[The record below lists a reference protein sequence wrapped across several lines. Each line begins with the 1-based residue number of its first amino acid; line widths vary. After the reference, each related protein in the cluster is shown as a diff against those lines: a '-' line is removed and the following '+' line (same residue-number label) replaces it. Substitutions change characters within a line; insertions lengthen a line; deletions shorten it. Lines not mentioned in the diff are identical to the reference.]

1 MDNIKTINDEM
12 AVADC
17 QLSPEQI
24 QKAAAA
30 GFKSI
35 LNLRSPQEEGYLAN
49 EAEQAEAAG
58 LEYANIPVK
67 PNALDDNLADEV
79 LAKIDRLPKPILS
92 HCKSGLRSGLFAL
105 MHDATRNDLS
115 VEMALEKGE
124 NLGIPVETNPKM
136 QAFLEDYISNHSAD

>member
-1 MDNIKTINDEM
+1 MDNLKTINDEM

-24 QKAAAA
+24 QKAAEA

-35 LNLRSPQEEGYLAN
+35 LNLRDSQEEGYLAD
-49 EAEQAEAAG
+49 EAEQVEAVG
-58 LEYANIPVK
+58 LKYANIPIK
-67 PNALDDNLADEV
+67 PNALNDDLVDEV

-105 MHDATRNDLS
+105 IHDATRHDLS
-115 VEMALEKGE
+115 VEAALEKGE
-124 NLGIPVETNPKM
+124 NLGINVETNPKM
-136 QAFLEDYISNHSAD
+136 QAFLENYISNHSAA